1 VRRPDGPVSV
11 LRIGLAVARHPSLWP
26 VAMRQWRRTTPPR
39 WWRRRPFLP
48 VPSAE
53 YLRFRLLTQYG
64 DPRARVDGADVV
76 NYLAWCRTQP

>member
-1 VRRPDGPVSV
+1 V
-11 LRIGLAVARHPSLWP
+11 LRIALAVTRHPRLWP
-26 VAMRQWRRTTPPR
+26 VALRQWRRTTPAG

-48 VPSAE
+48 VPAPE

-64 DPRARVDGADVV
+64 DSESRASAADVV

>member
-1 VRRPDGPVSV
+1 MLSV
-11 LRIGLAVARHPSLWP
+11 GLAVLGHPRLWP
-26 VAMRQWRRTTPPR
+26 VAVRQWRRTTPSG

-48 VPSAE
+48 VPSGE

-64 DPRARVDGADVV
+64 DSEARASGADVV

>member
-1 VRRPDGPVSV
+1 M
-11 LRIGLAVARHPSLWP
+11 IGIAAAVARHPSLWP
-26 VAMRQWRRTTPPR
+26 VAVRQWRRTTPVG

-48 VPSAE
+48 VPSRE

-64 DPRARVDGADVV
+64 DSETGATGADVV